1 MNNNRFLTGIIA
13 GSVLGVTAGMYA
25 LNKSTPRQRRRMMRK
40 GARMARNATR
50 LMGTVTSMDMF
61 R

>member
-1 MNNNRFLTGIIA
+1 MNNNRFMTGVIA

-25 LNKSTPRQRRRMMRK
+25 LNRSTPRQRRKMMRK
-40 GARMARNATR
+40 GMKMARNASR
-50 LMGTVTSMDMF
+50 AMEAVTNMNMF

>member
-1 MNNNRFLTGIIA
+1 MNNNRFMSGVIA

-25 LNKSTPRQRRRMMRK
+25 LNRSTPRQRRRMMRRGMK
-40 GARMARNATR
+40 MARNASKF
-50 LMGTVTSMDMF
+50 MGAVTNMDMF

>member
-1 MNNNRFLTGIIA
+1 MNNRFVTGIVA

-25 LNKSTPRQRRRMMRK
+25 LNKSTPRQRRKMMRR
-40 GARMARNATR
+40 GAKMARNASK
-50 LMGTVTSMDMF
+50 LMGVVTSMDMF

>member
-1 MNNNRFLTGIIA
+1 MNNNRFMSGMIA
-13 GSVLGVTAGMYA
+13 GGLLGITAGMYA
-25 LNKSTPRQRRRMMRK
+25 LNRSTPRQRKRMMRR

-50 LMGTVTSMDMF
+50 VMGAMDMF